1 MSVHAKIFLFLAA
14 LSAAASALLL
24 APAAHAS
31 GPEQLQAFIAKNQSI
46 RAQFTQTVLAKS
58 GRKPQVSQGSF
69 VFSRPG
75 RFRLSYE
82 KPYVQLLV
90 GDGEKLWVY
99 DPDLNQVSVR
109 KLDRALG
116 ASPATLLAGDGQ
128 LDRDFVL
135 GDAGAKD
142 GLEWVDARPR
152 AKEGSFER
160 VRIGLK
166 DQLPQVMEVQDNFGQ
181 TTTMT
186 FSRVERNP
194 SLSPSLFH
202 FVPPKGA
209 DVLKE

>member
-1 MSVHAKIFLFLAA
+1 MSGIAKLLTTISAA
-14 LSAAASALLL
+14 LL
-24 APAAHAS
+24 ACTAAHAS
-31 GPEQLQAFIAKNQSI
+31 GPEQLQAFIANNQSA
-46 RAQFTQTVLAKS
+46 RAQFTQTVVAKS
-58 GRKPQVSQGSF
+58 GRKSQVSQGSF
-69 VFSRPG
+69 LFARPG

-90 GDGEKLWVY
+90 GDGERLWVY

-116 ASPATLLAGDGQ
+116 ASPATLLAGDGH
-128 LDRDFVL
+128 LEKDFLVS
-135 GDAGAKD
+135 DAGARD
-142 GLEWVDARPR
+142 GLEWVEAKPR
-152 AKEGSFER
+152 TKEGGFER

-181 TTTMT
+181 TTTLT
-186 FSRVERNP
+186 FSHVERNP